1 MKPTAALRQI
11 LEGPEVTMGIAA
23 HDPLLAR
30 LVQNAGFK
38 MVAVSGNAVAASYL
52 GMPDMGFTNL
62 NDIVDVSRRI
72 AAAVDLPV
80 LVDADTGFGN
90 AMNILRTVGDFE
102 QAGVAGIIL
111 EDQVDDKKCSM
122 IEADHPVVPAE
133 EHAVKIRADA
143 GRVTIQ
149 TMHHAGAGELLAY
162 AGQRSAIS
170 VQKVVHQ
177 RIDHRARSVASGGMH
192 DDVML
197 LVDDDEVFVLIE
209 HIEWEVFGVDL
220 RTWRRRKNCCDV
232 VACVQPCRGLGDS
245 AVHRHRPLFD
255 QSLQRRST
263 QERDAIDEVTVEPL
277 TAVSRNLELHGDGL
291 IVIALLRLV
300 EAEQCLTI
308 NFAAGCDE
316 VGATFVWMCL

>member
-102 QAGVAGIIL
+102 RAGGGAKANHQPEKPLICAFAPPPRGEFAIIAKGL
-111 EDQVDDKKCSM
+111 C
-122 IEADHPVVPAE
+122 I
-133 EHAVKIRADA
+133 
-143 GRVTIQ
+143 
-149 TMHHAGAGELLAY
+149 
-162 AGQRSAIS
+162 
-170 VQKVVHQ
+170 
-177 RIDHRARSVASGGMH
+177 
-192 DDVML
+192 
-197 LVDDDEVFVLIE
+197 
-209 HIEWEVFGVDL
+209 
-220 RTWRRRKNCCDV
+220 WRRPLSRAGKRPSLIYCRIYTSARKGCCY
-232 VACVQPCRGLGDS
+232 G
-245 AVHRHRPLFD
+245 
-255 QSLQRRST
+255 
-263 QERDAIDEVTVEPL
+263 
-277 TAVSRNLELHGDGL
+277 
-291 IVIALLRLV
+291 
-300 EAEQCLTI
+300 
-308 NFAAGCDE
+308 
-316 VGATFVWMCL
+316 FVKFP